1 MKTFIAALLLLA
13 LGNASDEHAV
23 ASEAASDSLF
33 RRLVGTPRLLQEV
46 SQQCL
51 NDTADIFFNSSIEIA
66 YAAWVAENNANLQE
80 CAAVATTDDCTL
92 DSSTYVSYNATVAA
106 CTESGGVNYFY
117 TTTFNCSVTINDT
130 ASDMTITFNNFV
142 ECIAPSCDLDSV
154 TSDAYA
160 RLTLLAAIKYEER
173 LSNITDTAM
182 CTSEFDYLQGTY
194 SPTWA
199 PTVEPT
205 AISEGD
211 QSFEPTV
218 APTAISVGGSSFAGI
233 EINGA
238 DPTSLA
244 PSFSLNGLV
253 VPMSAAASLYLLL

>member
-1 MKTFIAALLLLA
+1 MKTFIAALLVLA

-23 ASEAASDSLF
+23 ASEAGSDSLF
-33 RRLVGTPRLLQEV
+33 RRLVESPRLLQEV

-117 TTTFNCSVTINDT
+117 NTAFNCSVTINDT
-130 ASDMTITFNNFV
+130 ASDMTITFNDFV
-142 ECIAPSCDLDSV
+142 ECIAPSCDLESV
-154 TSDAYA
+154 TNDAYA

-173 LSNITDTAM
+173 LLNITDIAM

-205 AISEGD
+205 AISEGY
-211 QSFEPTV
+211 QSLEPTV
-218 APTAISVGGSSFAGI
+218 QPTAISVGGNSFAGI
-233 EINGA
+233 GINGA

-244 PSFSLNGLV
+244 PSLSLKGLV
-253 VPMSAAASLYLLL
+253 VIMSAAAALYLLL